1 MIRIVHSKCIIII
14 LCMISFNTCEPITQT
29 KNGSLFCKHYLN
41 YECSETSVIVFEVYF
56 CNFLFNLFFSI
67 ILGKKFSNNFL
78 LVEPPI
84 PPPPSSPT
92 PIPHRPAEIALYG
105 LHSQKLKFNSW
116 PSKLHFS
123 SRNFES
129 PARSCVGTGFSWQC
143 LLYSD
148 HENQIW
154 LASYLRKFWLMF
166 SFYGSTRNSVALKIK
181 FFFPLLICRYRNI

>member
-1 MIRIVHSKCIIII
+1 MFTH
-14 LCMISFNTCEPITQT
+14 NTL
-29 KNGSLFCKHYLN
+29 SLFYAWSPLTPVNLSPNLRMGASFCKHYLN
-41 YECSETSVIVFEVYF
+41 YECSETSVVVFEVDF

-67 ILGKKFSNNFL
+67 ILGKKSSNHFL
-78 LVEPPI
+78 LVDVESPFPPR
-84 PPPPSSPT
+84 PSSPA

-129 PARSCVGTGFSWQC
+129 PARSCVGTGFLWQC

-148 HENQIW
+148 HENQTW
-154 LASYLRKFWLMF
+154 LASFLWKFWLMF
-166 SFYGSTRNSVALKIK
+166 SFYGSTRNSVTFKEIK
-181 FFFPLLICRYRNI
+181 FFSHY